1 LSWRFLIVRP
11 LSINAGSRKLR
22 AGEKLRRMD
31 DIADELGASPEW
43 FPHELDLDQD
53 RVSFIRLQKTDY
65 EQASFLDAR
74 IVTPASIKKSLRWP
88 DIEAAISAAH
98 LTERCGFIFHIGHV
112 GSTLLSRLVGAHPG
126 VFSVREPM
134 VLRTLAQ
141 LPIAAEQPLAGCL
154 KLLSRTFEPR
164 QLAVIKATSFVSELS
179 SSLVSRAAAPK
190 AVMMFVSAESYFATI
205 LGGPNSRQEARMMA
219 PSRLA
224 RLHRRL
230 GRQAWQL
237 GSLSEGE
244 LLGVSWAC
252 EMSALAQA
260 IHAAADRALRVDFE
274 QFIGSPTT
282 VLTDV
287 LRHFNLEGSSQTV
300 AAILGGPDMRR
311 YSKAPE
317 HPYDAQLRRD
327 VLNQARAEHRA
338 EIRRGLA
345 WLDRAAAQFAVIRE
359 AMRLAR

>member
-1 LSWRFLIVRP
+1 
-11 LSINAGSRKLR
+11 
-22 AGEKLRRMD
+22 MD

-43 FPHELDLDQD
+43 FPHELDLPGE
-53 RVSFIRLQKTDY
+53 RLSFIRLRQTDY

-74 IVTPASIKKSLRWP
+74 IVTAASIKKWLPWP
-88 DIEAAISAAH
+88 RIEAAISAAQ
-98 LTERCGFIFHIGHV
+98 LTERCGFIFHVGHV
-112 GSTLLSRLVGAHPG
+112 GSTLMSRLVGAHPG
-126 VFSVREPM
+126 AFSVREPM

-141 LPIAAEQPLAGCL
+141 IAPAPDPPLAGCL

-164 QLAVIKATSFVSELS
+164 QFAVIKATSFVSELAAR
-179 SSLVSRAAAPK
+179 LLSRPAAPK

-219 PSRLA
+219 PSRLE

-230 GRQAWQL
+230 GQQAWRL

-244 LLGVSWAC
+244 VLGVSWAC

-260 IHAAADRALRVDFE
+260 SKAAGGRALGVDFDH
-274 QFIGSPTT
+274 FMRSPAP
-282 VLTDV
+282 VLTAV
-287 LRHFNLEGSSQTV
+287 LRHFDLDSSSDSV
-300 AAILGGPDMRR
+300 AAILGGPDMGR

-327 VLNQARAEHRA
+327 VLNQARAVHGA
-338 EIRRGLA
+338 EIGRGLA
-345 WLDRAAAQFAVIRE
+345 WLDRAAAQFAVIRD
-359 AMRLAR
+359 ALRLAE